1 MDWAHFK
8 KTLDWNPQEHRK
20 MGRPKNTLRRGLETE
35 IKKIGKTW
43 REEKRHL
50 KTERYGKTM

>member
-8 KTLDWNPQEHRK
+8 KTLDCNPQEHRK
-20 MGRPKNTLRRGLETE
+20 MGRPKTTLRRGLETE
-35 IKKIGKTW
+35 LKKIGKTW

-50 KTERYGKTM
+50 KTER